1 MLHKNGENVL
11 EEGIIGD
18 HLCHLSCL
26 GRVPLEGPLG
36 VRNYKIIKNIIMI
49 IKGSSKNVFDL
60 A

>member
-26 GRVPLEGPLG
+26 GRVPLEGLG
-36 VRNYKIIKNIIMI
+36 VRNYKIIKNIIII
-49 IKGSSKNVFDL
+49 IKDSSKNVFDL